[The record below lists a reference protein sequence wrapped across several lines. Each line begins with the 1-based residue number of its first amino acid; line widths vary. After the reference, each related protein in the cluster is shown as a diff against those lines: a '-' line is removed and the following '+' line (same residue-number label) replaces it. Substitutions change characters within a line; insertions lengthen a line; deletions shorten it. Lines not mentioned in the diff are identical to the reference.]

1 MTRRRYGT
9 VRAIGAS
16 YREHTMKLVKP
27 SRAYAGPIC
36 EMLEDWFSREAP
48 EEITPIAITRP
59 DYRDFDRYC
68 AEIGT
73 CPGVPEEAPAST
85 FFCIDEARNRAVGA
99 VNIRHRLNARLLR
112 CGGHIGDG
120 VRPTDRGQGIG
131 TQMVA
136 LALEECGKLGIR
148 RVLMVCDKDNI
159 ASAKTILRNGGVL
172 ENEIEED
179 GFTEQRYWI
188 TLP

>member
-1 MTRRRYGT
+1 MIL
-9 VRAIGAS
+9 VRPSQA
-16 YREHTMKLVKP
+16 YREI
-27 SRAYAGPIC
+27 IC

-48 EEITPIAITRP
+48 EDITPIAITRP

-68 AEIGT
+68 AEID
-73 CPGVPEEAPAST
+73 VPEGTPGLVPST
-85 FFCIDEARNRAVGA
+85 VFFCIDEQRNRAVGA
-99 VNIRHRLNARLLR
+99 VDIRHYLNERLLR

-136 LALEECGKLGIR
+136 LALKECAKLGID
-148 RVLMVCDKDNI
+148 RVLMVCDKENI

-172 ENEIEED
+172 ENEIKED
-179 GFTEQRYWI
+179 GFLEQRYWI
-188 TLP
+188 TLK